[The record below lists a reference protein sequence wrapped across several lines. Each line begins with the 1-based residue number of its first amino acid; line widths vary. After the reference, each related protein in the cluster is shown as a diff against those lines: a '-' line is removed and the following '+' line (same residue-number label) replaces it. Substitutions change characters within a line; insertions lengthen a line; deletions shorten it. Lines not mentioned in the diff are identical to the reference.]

1 MPPTPTS
8 IHQPVL
14 LNSVLAVLSPKRGD
28 SYLDLTAG
36 MGGHARAI
44 LDQTKSPTTAVLVDR
59 DRFAIRQLDDL
70 RASGAKI
77 EQSDFATAGQRL
89 VDSGQSFDLIL
100 LDLGVSSP
108 QLDQAERGFSFQQS
122 AKLDMRMDR
131 GADLSAYEV
140 VNSYS
145 VADLT
150 RIFVDWGEISPKL
163 ARRIANAILSSRP
176 IETTTDLAD
185 LISRHCPRR
194 GKTHPATRFFQAIR
208 LEVNQEL
215 DQLGQILEL
224 LPKLLKSG
232 GRVAIISFHSLED
245 RLVKQ
250 FLKEQFDQGLASQL
264 APLIKKPIFG
274 AKEDVSNPRSR
285 SAILRGAIKK

>member
-1 MPPTPTS
+1 MPQTPTP

-14 LNSVLAVLSPKRGD
+14 LDSVLAVLSPERGD

-44 LDQTKSPTTAVLVDR
+44 LDQTKSPEKAVLVDR
-59 DRFAIRQLDDL
+59 DQFAIGQLDDL
-70 RASGAKI
+70 RASGAKV

-89 VDSGQSFDLIL
+89 VDLGQSFDLIL

-108 QLDQAERGFSFQQS
+108 QLDQAERGFSFQQT
-122 AKLDMRMDR
+122 AKLDMRMDQK
-131 GADLSAYEV
+131 ADLSAYEV
-140 VNSYS
+140 VNRYP

-150 RIFVDWGEISPKL
+150 RIFIDWGEVSPRL
-163 ARRIANAILSSRP
+163 AQRIADAIADNRP
-176 IETTTDLAD
+176 VETTTDLAD

-194 GKTHPATRFFQAIR
+194 GKTHPATRFFQAVR

-215 DQLGQILEL
+215 DQLDRILKL

-245 RLVKQ
+245 RLVKR

-264 APLIKKPIFG
+264 ASLIKKPIFG
-274 AKEDVSNPRSR
+274 AKEAVSNPRSR